1 MARDKYD
8 SQGTW
13 WRVARAVFP
22 NVRRCDLEDVVARA
36 WAMWMMSEDRPVPR
50 LIGTVARRRVIDAA
64 RIEWGREGSARRIA
78 PHFEPLRD
86 HATHDISHEAC
97 DDITHEMLR
106 LGASPQQ
113 ARVAS
118 LLARGL
124 SQREIAKSLQR
135 SAAAVC
141 GDVARIRE
149 LLRELDP
156 ANQSHKRS

>member
-8 SQGTW
+8 LQGTW

-36 WAMWMMSEDRPVPR
+36 WAMWLMSDVHPAPR

-64 RIEWGREGSARRIA
+64 RIEWGREGSARRLA
-78 PHFEPLRD
+78 PRFESLRE

-124 SQREIAKSLQR
+124 SQREIAARIRR

-141 GDVARIRE
+141 GDVARLRE

-156 ANQSHKRS
+156 ENQSQKRS